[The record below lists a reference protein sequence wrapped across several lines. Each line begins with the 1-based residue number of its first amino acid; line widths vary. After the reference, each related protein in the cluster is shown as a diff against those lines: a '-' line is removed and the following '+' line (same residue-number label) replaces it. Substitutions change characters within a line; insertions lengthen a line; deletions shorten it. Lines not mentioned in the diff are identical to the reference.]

1 MRLPDVPNSYLS
13 SRERERNR
21 TLEREDRR
29 NQKVEQDV
37 DIGGARL
44 VITSP
49 DGTRFSITVSNGG
62 TIAATSI

>member
-1 MRLPDVPNSYLS
+1 MRLPEVPNSYLS

-29 NQKVEQDV
+29 NRKVEQDV
-37 DIGGARL
+37 DIGEARL